1 MIDTDK
7 YEGHD
12 YSWYVKYHKS
22 TGKHEVRV
30 EGKNEVE
37 DDFVC
42 YLQYHPA
49 FKDEQAKNAKLIADA
64 PLLLAEVKRLR
75 EALVGD
81 SEDWTTDELVE
92 KALTLYDKALV
103 FDAIYDWHTRMQ
115 LQGEGIEY
123 NLDRMDW
130 LLKNPTKEYEDYDVA
145 RICDKEYDEE

>member
-7 YEGHD
+7 YEGHTEGPWEQ
-12 YSWYVKYHKS
+12 YSAAAYHA
-22 TGKHEVRV
+22 VV
-30 EGKNEVE
+30 LP
-37 DDFVC
+37 DDIE
-42 YLQYHPA
+42 LIPPKLADAQ
-49 FKDEQAKNAKLIADA
+49 LIADA
-64 PLLLAEVKRLR
+64 PLLLEEVKRLR

-130 LLKNPTKEYEDYDVA
+130 LLKNPTKEYEDYEMVF
-145 RICDKEYDEE
+145 E

>member
-1 MIDTDK
+1 MINTDK

-30 EGKNEVE
+30 DGKNEVE
-37 DDFVC
+37 DDLVC

-75 EALVGD
+75 EEQNIVLKYRLDLAYEYIMSLCSRG
-81 SEDWTTDELVE
+81 W
-92 KALTLYDKALV
+92 LYD
-103 FDAIYDWHTRMQ
+103 FQ
-115 LQGEGIEY
+115 
-123 NLDRMDW
+123 DW
-130 LLKNPTKEYEDYDVA
+130 LKETDTVEAGVIG
-145 RICDKEYDEE
+145 RLME

>member
-49 FKDEQAKNAKLIADA
+49 LKDEQAKNAKLIADA

-75 EALVGD
+75 ERVKTEKNLKL
-81 SEDWTTDELVE
+81 WE
-92 KALTLYDKALV
+92 KAEVKRLRDGIKDILEYHTPNVYMTDALQEL
-103 FDAIYDWHTRMQ
+103 I
-115 LQGEGIEY
+115 G
-123 NLDRMDW
+123 
-130 LLKNPTKEYEDYDVA
+130 
-145 RICDKEYDEE
+145 